1 MAPGEA
7 LHVPKPSREQSTTGE
22 PKVVTGVRSDE
33 KGESDHAVPYEGRNV
48 HIVWTVGN
56 HGRIESR
63 ESTEDVLG
71 LESMK
76 QYSHCASG

>member
-1 MAPGEA
+1 MKKAG
-7 LHVPKPSREQSTTGE
+7 
-22 PKVVTGVRSDE
+22 SDR
-33 KGESDHAVPYEGRNV
+33 AVPHEGRNV
-48 HIVWTVGN
+48 HILCTAGI
-56 HGRIESR
+56 HGRTESR